1 MRPRRWL
8 PLLAL
13 FSLAAFGL
21 WAGWFRVGF
30 SPSELAELERGWTE
44 LREWAR
50 IEESGPPDERALER
64 IARDWEEADS
74 ESEQAEILER
84 FKDAL
89 ADPEQKAPIDW
100 QAMLPLI
107 ELARRAI
114 EAPDADEGLTGH
126 VLVLA
131 RGMQR
136 RGHLLTFFVGTSL
149 ATDVLARCR
158 ENAALIPMQIAAP
171 PPRPAELFEALCR
184 DHVLVSEMLGEDG
197 DGRGL
202 DAGVLPALGDRDGEE
217 FVWRSL
223 RAALVEDARRLYPLR
238 NEPARFAELPRPE
251 SPGLFVRFRATY
263 LGRPA
268 DMQALLSPLLT
279 ADIARLGATWSE
291 FITDWHAVLGD

>member
-8 PLLAL
+8 LLLAL

-30 SPSELAELERGWTE
+30 SPSELAELERDWTE

-158 ENAALIPMQIAAP
+158 ENAALIPMEIAAP

-184 DHVLVSEMLGEDG
+184 DHVLVSEMLGG
-197 DGRGL
+197 GRGR
-202 DAGVLPALGDRDGEE
+202 A
-217 FVWRSL
+217 RS
-223 RAALVEDARRLYPLR
+223 
-238 NEPARFAELPRPE
+238 
-251 SPGLFVRFRATY
+251 
-263 LGRPA
+263 
-268 DMQALLSPLLT
+268 
-279 ADIARLGATWSE
+279 
-291 FITDWHAVLGD
+291 